1 MQTPSFGEYLLEQEF
16 LELLALSAGIAAGY
30 LAFLSTGAAVASLRS
45 RSDGTNA
52 FVLASALTLAL
63 FVVCFTLFE
72 AAALYFRYD
81 PRGTGT
87 ERHGVD
93 REHFVSLANAGFA
106 LLYFVIPLVGAA
118 AGYVVARR
126 LRSARPGRVA
136 AAVSIA
142 IVAFLVLTLPLAE
155 FENACNIGEPIVLQS
170 SC

>member
-1 MQTPSFGEYLLEQEF
+1 VQTPSFGEYLLEQDF

-30 LAFLSTGAAVASLRS
+30 LALLSTGAAVAALRS
-45 RSDGTNA
+45 HVDSANA
-52 FVLASALTLAL
+52 FVPASALTLAL
-63 FVVCFTLFE
+63 FVMLFTLFE

-81 PRGTGT
+81 PNGTGT

-106 LLYFVIPLVGAA
+106 VLYVVIPLVGAA
-118 AGYVVARR
+118 TGYVVARR

-142 IVAFLVLTLPLAE
+142 IIAFLALTFPLAE
-155 FENACNIGEPIVLQS
+155 FENACNIGEPILLES